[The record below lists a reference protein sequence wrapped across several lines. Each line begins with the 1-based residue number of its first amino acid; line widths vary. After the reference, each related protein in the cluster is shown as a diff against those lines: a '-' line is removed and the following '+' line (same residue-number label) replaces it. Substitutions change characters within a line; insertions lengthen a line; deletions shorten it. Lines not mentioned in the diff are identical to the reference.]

1 MDIKTQ
7 IEQILQTSLAHMGIE
22 EGKVL
27 VSQSTDS
34 SHGEYTT
41 NVAMV
46 IAKELGKNPLEV
58 AEEIAQ
64 ELRIKHPKG
73 TSFSEAANQELR
85 LLDKIE
91 IVEPGF
97 INFFVKKEVLAKAAV
112 DLLEDKEAS
121 GKEKKKYVVEY
132 SSPNIAKPFT
142 VGHLRSTIIGDAVA
156 NLLEATG
163 SIVYRDNHV
172 GDWGTQFGK
181 QIVAIK
187 KWGNEEA
194 ISKSLNPVKEL
205 VGLYVKFHEEAE
217 KDPTL
222 ENEARLWFKKLEDGD
237 SEARELWK
245 KCIEWSWKEFDQ
257 IYKELGVSFTENNGR
272 GFGEAY
278 FEDKMQPAIAALE
291 EKNLLKEGEEGAQLV
306 FFPNDILP
314 PMMVL
319 KKDGATL
326 YATRDLATD
335 YFRLHR
341 YGKDIIIINEVGTEQ
356 SLYLKQIYKTEE
368 ILGWFKPEQRIHI
381 KHGHYRFK
389 EGKMAT
395 RKGNVIWLENV
406 LEEAKHRA
414 FNIMTRT
421 HNIEWGEDYVETK
434 SKDNTPTAKFSTM
447 PTISD
452 QVAIG
457 ALKWND
463 LKRSPEQDILFN
475 WDDILNM
482 QGNSG
487 PYLQYTYVR
496 TQSVLRKWTIESG
509 QLKIETIGKGINF
522 QTYTFSREESEL
534 LRTISFFEETISQ
547 AATQFAPHILATYL
561 FTLAQQFNLFYQ
573 KQPILKAEKIEQ
585 EMRLFLVLVTAK
597 VLKEGLK
604 ILGIAAPERM

>member
-58 AEEIAQ
+58 EEGIAQ

-97 INFFVKKEVLAKAAV
+97 INFFVKKEVLGKAAV

-306 FFPNDILP
+306 FFPHDILP

-395 RKGNVIWLENV
+395 RKGNVIWLEDV
-406 LEEAKHRA
+406 LEEAIERA
-414 FNIMTRT
+414 KQLSPDENPDVAR
-421 HNIEWGEDYVETK
+421 
-434 SKDNTPTAKFSTM
+434 
-447 PTISD
+447 

-457 ALKWND
+457 AIKWND

-475 WDDILNM
+475 WNDILNM

-496 TQSVLRKWTIESG
+496 TQSVLRKWTIENG